1 VEFFFQIEWVFGG
14 IAKFNYCVY
23 SIRQVL
29 NKPRVYNLIIFYPAF
44 SLRSPGPE
52 CLCIFIPQGYL
63 FMLQSFTTL
72 RWKFSINIWVSMQ
85 MFDNRSVT
93 HGGFAIN
100 AQWRFTFRV
109 YLKQINLFLIAL
121 HRKTTR
127 LKQNFFYSRKSYH
140 RRIPFDILLSER
152 KLLLTL
158 AVIIFLLFWQRQQ
171 KYLHASG
178 FASQECLLFDMESYY
193 YFS

>member
-1 VEFFFQIEWVFGG
+1 MGNEFEFPFSDLKRKNGLNHVKYLWNFFFQIEWVFGG

-44 SLRSPGPE
+44 SLRGPGPE

-100 AQWRFTFRV
+100 AQ
-109 YLKQINLFLIAL
+109 
-121 HRKTTR
+121 
-127 LKQNFFYSRKSYH
+127 
-140 RRIPFDILLSER
+140 
-152 KLLLTL
+152 
-158 AVIIFLLFWQRQQ
+158 
-171 KYLHASG
+171 
-178 FASQECLLFDMESYY
+178 
-193 YFS
+193 

>member
-1 VEFFFQIEWVFGG
+1 MEFFFQIEWVFGG

-93 HGGFAIN
+93 HGGFGAGSLYKCTM
-100 AQWRFTFRV
+100 TF
-109 YLKQINLFLIAL
+109 YLSSVLE
-121 HRKTTR
+121 TD
-127 LKQNFFYSRKSYH
+127 KS
-140 RRIPFDILLSER
+140 LSYCI
-152 KLLLTL
+152 T
-158 AVIIFLLFWQRQQ
+158 
-171 KYLHASG
+171 
-178 FASQECLLFDMESYY
+178 
-193 YFS
+193 